1 MKSLFVHKGVFMS
14 YESLICTQ
22 RNSDDVFLWPDDS
35 WCYRYE
41 LSEYSFKSDDYEVV
55 YSLTPKWFELT
66 WEV

>member
-1 MKSLFVHKGVFMS
+1 MS

-22 RNSDDVFLWPDDS
+22 RKSDDDVFLWPDDS
-35 WCYRYE
+35 WCYRHE